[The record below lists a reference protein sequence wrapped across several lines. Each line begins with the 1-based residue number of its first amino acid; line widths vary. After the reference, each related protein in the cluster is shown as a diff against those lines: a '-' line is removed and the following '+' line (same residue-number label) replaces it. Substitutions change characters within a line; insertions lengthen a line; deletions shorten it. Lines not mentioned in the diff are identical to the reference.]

1 MSIPFLL
8 YSPPVLLARPMILYS
23 CRCIRRTALEPTFT
37 QALGGV
43 RMFVYPE
50 SLLSHRHSR
59 PTTKRRRNSI
69 GITAAPSFRASERR
83 SSELSQTAMDGEV
96 RMAARGIPQ
105 VASQW
110 TLTTAAQ
117 KPSMVIERQLFSL
130 FQIS

>member
-1 MSIPFLL
+1 
-8 YSPPVLLARPMILYS
+8 
-23 CRCIRRTALEPTFT
+23 
-37 QALGGV
+37 
-43 RMFVYPE
+43 
-50 SLLSHRHSR
+50 
-59 PTTKRRRNSI
+59 
-69 GITAAPSFRASERR
+69 
-83 SSELSQTAMDGEV
+83 MDGEV